1 MDELTANREAGC
13 KDQQV
18 RLDTILAKGSE
29 GTGVDDLTAFSKTVT
44 CDRLGPVVV
53 AALDRFN
60 IEAAKRAAILPNSP
74 QLVTLAR
81 PSTSPCCDTGQW
93 SMESLHPAF
102 PRARISTGILRM
114 QSIYAMCC
122 PRSVRKARRRS
133 MSYVA

>member
-1 MDELTANREAGC
+1 VDELTANREAGC

-74 QLVTLAR
+74 QLVTLAQTELVRLGCLTGKPDGRLSDMTKGRAWPLFHDRR
-81 PSTSPCCDTGQW
+81 PADRARQDQRDPDTGG
-93 SMESLHPAF
+93 
-102 PRARISTGILRM
+102 RAH
-114 QSIYAMCC
+114 
-122 PRSVRKARRRS
+122 KA
-133 MSYVA
+133 

>member
-1 MDELTANREAGC
+1 VDELTANREAGC

-74 QLVTLAR
+74 QLVTLAQTELVR
-81 PSTSPCCDTGQW
+81 LGCLMSCCRFDGHPVKLILPC
-93 SMESLHPAF
+93 
-102 PRARISTGILRM
+102 ARTQQG
-114 QSIYAMCC
+114 
-122 PRSVRKARRRS
+122 
-133 MSYVA
+133 